1 MPEKEN
7 EALEKMV
14 LAKGKEQ
21 DFTICT
27 LPMPISR
34 KCLITDL
41 IEMNDKLKKKV
52 DFAIKLL
59 QSIPTDDGPIELS
72 YSGGKDSDVILELAK
87 MAGIPYRAIYKAT
100 TIDPPQTIAHA
111 REMGA
116 EVIHPKKTFFQLVSK
131 SGFPSR
137 FSRECCSVLKEYKI
151 CDRAIQGIRRS
162 ESKKRAKRYKEPEE
176 CRVYSKKEK
185 VKIYLPIL
193 EWTDQDVE
201 EFIKERNIKCHP
213 LYDRGGQF
221 DVTQRLGCMGCPLA
235 SRKKRIQFFKENPKW
250 LKAWIRAGQKWY
262 ISEKYQNGKAK
273 HKFKDAFE
281 AMGYQLYCDNIEQL
295 KEKTYGLFGE
305 FDWKEFLQK
314 EFKID
319 MSDI

>member
-1 MPEKEN
+1 
-7 EALEKMV
+7 MV

-87 MAGIPYRAIYKAT
+87 MAGIPYKAIYKAT

-213 LYDRGGQF
+213 LYYRGGQF

-281 AMGYQLYCDNIEQL
+281 AMGYMLYCDNTYEF
-295 KEKTYGLFGE
+295 KEKTYGMFGD

>member
-1 MPEKEN
+1 MRPE
-7 EALEKMV
+7 LE
-14 LAKGKEQ
+14 E
-21 DFTICT
+21 
-27 LPMPISR
+27 
-34 KCLITDL
+34 
-41 IEMNDKLKKKV
+41 KV
-52 DFAIKLL
+52 ERAIRLL
-59 QSIPTDDGPIELS
+59 QSIPQDGDIELS

-116 EVIHPKKTFFQLVSK
+116 EVIHPKKTFFQLISET
-131 SGFPSR
+131 GFPSR
-137 FSRECCSVLKEYKI
+137 FQRFCCSVLKEYKI

-162 ESKKRAKRYKEPEE
+162 ESRKRAENYKEPEI
-176 CRVYSKKEK
+176 CRVYSAKEK
-185 VKIYLPIL
+185 VKVYLPIL
-193 EWTDQDVE
+193 EWTNQDVE

-213 LYDRGGQF
+213 LYYRRGQF
-221 DVTQRLGCMGCPLA
+221 DVTQRLECMGCPLA
-235 SRKKRIQFFKENPKW
+235 SRKKRIQEFMENPKL
-250 LKAWIRAGQKWY
+250 LKAWIRAGQKRY
-262 ISEKYQNGKAK
+262 TSEKYQNGKAK

-281 AMGYQLYCDNIEQL
+281 VMGYMLYCENIEDF
-295 KEKTYGLFGE
+295 KEKTHTLFGE

>member
-1 MPEKEN
+1 MRPG
-7 EALEKMV
+7 LEK
-14 LAKGKEQ
+14 
-21 DFTICT
+21 
-27 LPMPISR
+27 
-34 KCLITDL
+34 
-41 IEMNDKLKKKV
+41 KV
-52 DFAIKLL
+52 ERAIRLL
-59 QSIPTDDGPIELS
+59 QSIPQDGDIEVS

-87 MAGIPYRAIYKAT
+87 MAGIPYRAIYKST
-100 TIDPPQTIAHA
+100 TIDPKGTIAHA

-116 EVIHPKKTFFQLVSK
+116 EVIRPKKTFFQLISEH
-131 SGFPSR
+131 GFPSR
-137 FSRECCSVLKEYKI
+137 FQRFCCSALKEYKI

-162 ESKKRAKRYKEPEE
+162 ESRKRAENYKEPEI
-176 CRVYSKKEK
+176 CRVYSAKEK
-185 VKIYLPIL
+185 VKVYLPIL
-193 EWTDQDVE
+193 EWTNQDVE

-213 LYDRGGQF
+213 LYYRGGQF

>member
-1 MPEKEN
+1 MRKE
-7 EALEKMV
+7 L
-14 LAKGKEQ
+14 Q
-21 DFTICT
+21 
-27 LPMPISR
+27 
-34 KCLITDL
+34 
-41 IEMNDKLKKKV
+41 KKV

-59 QSIPTDDGPIELS
+59 QSIPTDEGPIELS
-72 YSGGKDSDVILELAK
+72 YSSGKDSDVILELAK

-116 EVIHPKKTFFQLVSK
+116 EVIHPKETFFQLVSK

-137 FSRECCSVLKEYKI
+137 FSRECCSVLKEYKV

-162 ESKKRAKRYKEPEE
+162 ESRKRAERYKEPEY
-176 CRVYSKKEK
+176 CRVYSSK
-185 VKIYLPIL
+185 VKAKIYLPIL
-193 EWTDQDVE
+193 EWTDQDVA

-213 LYDRGGQF
+213 LYYSGGGQF
-221 DVTQRLGCMGCPLA
+221 DVTKRLGCMGCPLA

-250 LKAWIRAGQKWY
+250 LKAWIRAGQKRY
-262 ISEKYQNGKAK
+262 TSEAYQNGKAK

-281 AMGYQLYCDNIEQL
+281 VMGYMLFCDNMDEF
-295 KEKTYGLFGE
+295 KEKTYTLFGDL
-305 FDWKEFLQK
+305 DWKEFLQN